1 MKKISVLLI
10 PAAILLVLLVAS
22 PLVAQDV
29 ITKSLVIEPG
39 FNIGVTRKAIGIQ
52 FDQETIRTLGP
63 KWNAGKAIPGVV
75 SSPEK
80 LAALGLSNMKAGE
93 KVKVTYIGNDGTN
106 EKFQVEHTGSG
117 RTQEI
122 RVAAEALKQ
131 K

>member
-1 MKKISVLLI
+1 MKNALL
-10 PAAILLVLLVAS
+10 LMLLVAS

-29 ITKSLVIEPG
+29 ITRSMVIEPG
-39 FNIGVTRKAIGIQ
+39 FNVGVTKAIGIQ
-52 FDQETIRTLGP
+52 FDQTAIRALGP
-63 KWNAGKAIPGVV
+63 KWNAGKAIAGVV

-93 KVKVTYIGNDGTN
+93 KVKVTYIENDGTN